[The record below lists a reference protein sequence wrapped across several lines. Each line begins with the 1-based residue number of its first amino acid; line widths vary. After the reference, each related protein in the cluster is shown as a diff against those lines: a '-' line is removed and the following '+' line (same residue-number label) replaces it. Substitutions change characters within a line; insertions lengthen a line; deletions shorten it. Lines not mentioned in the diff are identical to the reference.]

1 MARLR
6 ARRHAGTVREN
17 QRLGRA
23 QFGHRPGTART
34 DRGCAHMQDGRLYA
48 SGWLGHGPARNGS
61 WTLPALPLSAVR
73 VGARLQWRCSEVSRT
88 FHKPVRSA
96 AVISARDFSVSKSN
110 RRPSKENNRR
120 PGPLALS
127 LPNGASQLH
136 DLPLHR
142 LASHHAHE
150 VRAPALQRTAAF
162 FEILRP
168 IVGAGD
174 PGLVPAGMTQERLD
188 NM

>member
-1 MARLR
+1 
-6 ARRHAGTVREN
+6 HAGTVREN

-23 QFGHRPGTART
+23 KWGHRRGKART
-34 DRGCAHMQDGRLYA
+34 GGGGGQVRDGRLYA
-48 SGWLGHGPARNGS
+48 SGWLGRGPARTGS
-61 WTLPALPLSAVR
+61 WTVPALPLSAVR

-150 VRAPALQRTAAF
+150 VRAPALQRAAALV
-162 FEILRP
+162 EVERLV
-168 IVGAGD
+168 VGSRHAT
-174 PGLVPAGMTQERLD
+174 LVPAGMS
-188 NM
+188 